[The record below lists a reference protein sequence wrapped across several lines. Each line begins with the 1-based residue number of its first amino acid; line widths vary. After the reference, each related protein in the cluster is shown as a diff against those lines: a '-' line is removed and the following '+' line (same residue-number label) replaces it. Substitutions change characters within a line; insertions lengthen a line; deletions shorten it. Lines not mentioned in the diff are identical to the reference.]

1 MHLLYYYYTI
11 FNIQIIFSFKEST
24 TTMVMMTSW
33 TALEDRTFS
42 PLLQC
47 CLTVPYSYSGP

>member
-1 MHLLYYYYTI
+1 MVNDETEA
-11 FNIQIIFSFKEST
+11 EST
-24 TTMVMMTSW
+24 HLAVQDDQAW